1 MLADLA
7 CVSSVIHRQ
16 VASFSGV
23 NKRTLTASVFGGNV
37 YCSSMARK
45 PTSYD
50 FIDLFAGIGG
60 FHLAFNNTNRARCVF
75 ASEWD
80 PAARLSY
87 QKFYGKSDPHLFK
100 DLGTKKSK
108 FNRDITELKTDS
120 DILDAIPPF
129 NILCGGFPCQ
139 PFSQA
144 GKKLGFSDTRGTLF
158 FNVERILSV
167 RSPDVFFLENV
178 RGLLSHGGE
187 SSSPGVGRT
196 MEVILDRLFKPV
208 PEGLGYHKPNG
219 FDGRKVGYFVVKAS
233 DYGVPQHRPRVFIIG
248 FKDPAAAEAFQPPKP
263 VDIGVS
269 NPTALAKILGGSR
282 KSKVFFDEKGN
293 KERRV
298 GFTLRCGG
306 KGSDIYDRRNW
317 EHYWVQEKPESK
329 IIPMKIDER
338 IGLRLLGFP
347 PSFRF
352 PEEVGKTQRM
362 KQLGNSV
369 AVTAVEAWG
378 LAIIDALDRST
389 YVRP

>member
-1 MLADLA
+1 M
-7 CVSSVIHRQ
+7 
-16 VASFSGV
+16 ASR
-23 NKRTLTASVFGGNV
+23 RTI
-37 YCSSMARK
+37 
-45 PTSYD
+45 YD

-60 FHLAFNNTNRARCVF
+60 FHLAFNNTKRAKCVF

-87 QKFYGKSDPHLFK
+87 EKFYGKSDPHLFK
-100 DLGTKKSK
+100 DIGTPKSK
-108 FNRDITELKTDS
+108 FNRDITELKTDM
-120 DILDAIPPF
+120 DIKGVIPAF

-178 RGLLSHGGE
+178 RGLLTHGGE

-196 MEVILDRLFKPV
+196 MEIILDRLFKPA
-208 PEGLGYHKPNG
+208 PKGLGYHMPVG
-219 FDGRKVGYFVVKAS
+219 FDGRRAGYFVVKAS

-248 FKDPAAAEAFQPPKP
+248 FKDPAAADAFKPPKP
-263 VDIGVS
+263 VDIGIS
-269 NPTALAKILGGSR
+269 NPSALAEILGGSKR
-282 KSKVFFDEKGN
+282 SKVFFDKNGK

-306 KGSDIYDRRNW
+306 KGSGIDDRRNW
-317 EHYWVQEKPESK
+317 EHYWVQERPGSEIKPLKINESH
-329 IIPMKIDER
+329 
-338 IGLRLLGFP
+338 GLRLLGFP
-347 PSFRF
+347 PDFKF
-352 PEEVGKTQRM
+352 PERVGKTQRM

-369 AVTAVEAWG
+369 AVTAVEAWAN
-378 LAIIDALDRST
+378 AIIAALDSGKGR
-389 YVRP
+389 